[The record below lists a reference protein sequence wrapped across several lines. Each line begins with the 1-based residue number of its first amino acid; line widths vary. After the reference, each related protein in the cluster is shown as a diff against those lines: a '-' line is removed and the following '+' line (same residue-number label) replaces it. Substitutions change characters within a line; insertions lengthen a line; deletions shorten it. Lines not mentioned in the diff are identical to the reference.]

1 MLRSLVKDT
10 AIYGLSS
17 MVGRMLNW
25 LLTFVYVRVLLQEEF
40 GQMTN
45 LYAWTAL
52 ALIVL
57 TYGMETAFFRF
68 ANRHE
73 RPALVYGTTL
83 IAVGTTSTLFALWGL
98 WQSETLASWL
108 GSPQEAIGLV
118 RLLVAIVA
126 LDAFCAIPL
135 GYLRYAQ
142 MPWRF
147 MAVRM
152 GFVGLTIGLTLL
164 AFYGLPLVGID
175 PRETGGLYY
184 ILGINLI
191 GNLVQLVMLAPT
203 FARAEWRLDL
213 TLLGQML
220 RYAWPILLLGLVG
233 GLSGQIDK
241 LLIPRLY
248 DDLALGQTQ
257 LAIYSASYKL
267 AIIMVL
273 FSQAFRYAYDPFVF
287 ARAREGGE
295 MAKATYAEAMKYY
308 VLFALLIYLSV
319 MSGLEVIKHLIT
331 PEYYAGLV
339 VVPLVMAGQL
349 MFGIYSNL
357 SLWYKLTDR
366 TIWGGILSVV
376 GCALMV
382 AILLWGVPRWGYIA
396 AGWASVVSSG
406 VMMTL
411 SYLLGR
417 RYYPVPY
424 PTRRLGGYAL
434 LVAGLVGLE
443 WWVSRLVGST
453 AISLLFNALVVGLFV
468 GYVLWREGLL
478 MRLTPL
484 LDRLRHRPR
493 QGSR

>member
-68 ANRHE
+68 ANKHE
-73 RPALVYGTTL
+73 RPTLVYGTTL
-83 IAVGTTSTLFALWGL
+83 ITIGATSTLFALWGL
-98 WQSETLASWL
+98 WQTDTLAMWL
-108 GSPQEAIGLV
+108 GAGDRATDLV
-118 RLLVAIVA
+118 RLLVCIVA

-142 MPWRF
+142 RPWRF

-152 GFVGLTIGLTLL
+152 GFVGLTIALTLI

-175 PRETGGLYY
+175 PRDTGGLYY
-184 ILGINLI
+184 ILAINLI
-191 GNLVQLVMLAPT
+191 GNIIQLLMLAPT
-203 FARAEWRLDL
+203 FAKAEWRLDL
-213 TLLGQML
+213 SLLGQML

-233 GLSGQIDK
+233 GLSGQVDK

-248 DDLALGQTQ
+248 NDLTIGQTQ

-295 MAKATYAEAMKYY
+295 GAKQTYAEAMKYY
-308 VLFALLIYLSV
+308 VLFALFIFLSV
-319 MSGLEVIKHLIT
+319 MSGLEIIKYLIT

-339 VVPLVMAGQL
+339 IVPMVMAGQL

-366 TIWGGILSVV
+366 TIWGGILSIV
-376 GCALMV
+376 GCALMITIV
-382 AILLWGVPRWGYIA
+382 VLGVPRWGYIA
-396 AGWASVVSSG
+396 AGWASVISSG

-424 PTRRLGGYAL
+424 PIGRIGGYTL
-434 LVAGLVGLE
+434 VVAGLVALE
-443 WWVSRLVGST
+443 WLVARLVDSSVL
-453 AISLLFNALVVGLFV
+453 SLSFNAIMVLTFLI
-468 GYVLWREGLL
+468 YVLKREGLDQQL
-478 MRLTPL
+478 AHLLKRLS
-484 LDRLRHRPR
+484 HR
-493 QGSR
+493 SS

>member
-1 MLRSLVKDT
+1 
-10 AIYGLSS
+10 

-68 ANRHE
+68 ANKHE
-73 RPALVYGTTL
+73 HPALVYGTTL
-83 IAVGTTSTLFALWGL
+83 ITIGVSSTLFALWGL
-98 WQSETLASWL
+98 WQTDTLAMWL
-108 GSPQEAIGLV
+108 GAGDGAIDLV
-118 RLLVAIVA
+118 RLLVCIVA

-142 MPWRF
+142 RPWRF

-152 GFVGLTIGLTLL
+152 SFVGLTIALTLIT
-164 AFYGLPLVGID
+164 FYGLPLVGIEPND
-175 PRETGGLYY
+175 IGGLYY
-184 ILGINLI
+184 ILAINLI
-191 GNLVQLVMLAPT
+191 GNIIQLLMLVPT
-203 FARAEWRLDL
+203 FAKAEWRLDL
-213 TLLGQML
+213 PLLGQML

-233 GLSGQIDK
+233 GLSGQVDK

-248 DDLALGQTQ
+248 DDLAVGQTQ

-295 MAKATYAEAMKYY
+295 RAKQTYAEAMKYY
-308 VLFALLIYLSV
+308 VLFALLIFLSV
-319 MSGLEVIKHLIT
+319 MSGLEVIKYLIT
-331 PEYYAGLV
+331 PEYYAGLII
-339 VVPLVMAGQL
+339 VPLVMAGQL

-366 TIWGGILSVV
+366 TIWGGLLSIV
-376 GCALMV
+376 GCALMITIV
-382 AILLWGVPRWGYIA
+382 VLGVPRWGYVA
-396 AGWASVVSSG
+396 AGWASVASSG
-406 VMMTL
+406 VTMTL

-424 PTRRLGGYAL
+424 PIWRIGGYAL
-434 LVAGLVGLE
+434 VVAGLVVLE
-443 WWVSRLVGST
+443 WAVSSLVDS
-453 AISLLFNALVVGLFV
+453 SLLSLSFNALVVLLFL
-468 GYVLWREGLL
+468 GYVLKREGLDRQL
-478 MRLTPL
+478 APL
-484 LDRLRHRPR
+484 LRRFIHR
-493 QGSR
+493 SR